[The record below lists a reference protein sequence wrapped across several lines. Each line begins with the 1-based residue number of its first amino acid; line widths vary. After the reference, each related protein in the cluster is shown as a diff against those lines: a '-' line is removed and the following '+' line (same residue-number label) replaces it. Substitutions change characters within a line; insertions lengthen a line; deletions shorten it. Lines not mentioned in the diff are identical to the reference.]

1 VTAGPAARRADFAFF
16 AALAAG
22 LLLVV
27 FLGPLDR
34 RLELVRDNDFSGFWA
49 GARALVTGR
58 DPYDTATWAATTLVL
73 GTQAP
78 DTAVYGYPPWVA
90 LALVPLAL
98 LPLEAAAWLWM
109 IAGVVLAALALRA
122 LLRACLP
129 GNAPAHAAIGL
140 ALLMS
145 QPGFHALVLGQWS
158 FLLVAALAAVVLA
171 LRRGHGGRAGLAAL
185 ALLAKPQLVVIATI
199 GLAVAALRGD
209 PARRAAAVAA
219 AGAAAIVVG
228 STLALPHWWPAWSA
242 AVAPQRLA
250 HPASLATALGDLLG
264 GGGGPLA
271 LALTVAG
278 VAAALAFRP
287 GGDASLAVWLALSLA
302 GAPYLWSYDHL
313 LLIVPLVL
321 AAGALATR
329 DTAAATRLVVA
340 CAAVLLL
347 ASPLL
352 YVLAVARHRE
362 SFSAIVPL
370 AFFVALA
377 TACRPV
383 RDV

>member
-1 VTAGPAARRADFAFF
+1 MTAGQAARRADLAFF
-16 AALAAG
+16 AALVAG
-22 LLLVV
+22 LLFVA

-34 RLELVRDNDFSGFWA
+34 RLELVHDNDFSGFWA

-58 DPYDTATWAATTLVL
+58 DPYDAATWMGTTVAL

-90 LALVPLAL
+90 LALTPLAL

-109 IAGVVLAALALRA
+109 IASVVLAALAVRA
-122 LLRACLP
+122 LLRTCLP
-129 GNAPAHAAIGL
+129 GSAPAHATIGL

-145 QPGFHALVLGQWS
+145 QPGFHALVLGQWA
-158 FLLVAALAAVVLA
+158 FLLVAALSAVVLA

-185 ALLAKPQLVVIATI
+185 ALLAKPQLVAIAAI
-199 GLAVAALRGD
+199 GLAVAAFRGH
-209 PARRAAAVAA
+209 PARHAAAVAA
-219 AGAAAIVVG
+219 AGTAAIVVG
-228 STLALPHWWPAWSA
+228 STLVLPHWWQAWSA

-250 HPASLATALGDLLG
+250 HPASLATALGDLFG

-287 GGDASLAVWLALSLA
+287 GGDASLAVWLSLSLA

-321 AAGALATR
+321 AAGALARR
-329 DTAAATRLVVA
+329 DTAAATRLVLA
-340 CAAVLLL
+340 GAAILLL

-362 SFSAIVPL
+362 SFSTLVPL
-370 AFFVALA
+370 SLFVMLA
-377 TACRPV
+377 AACRPV
-383 RDV
+383 RDA